1 MTTTTQGTQASAPTC
16 YRHPRRQ
23 TYVQCV
29 RCDRY
34 ICPDC
39 IRTAAVGQQCPQCV
53 RAGSKT
59 VRQTR
64 TVLGGRAS
72 AAPVMTY
79 AFIAVNVLAYLAEL
93 ADPGIVNQL
102 SDLGN
107 GLARGGTLYLPV
119 QGGVAVPGFHAI
131 GIAHGQ
137 WYRLITGPFLHLLP
151 TQPPLG
157 LAHIVL
163 NMWSL
168 WVLGPLVEQMTGRL
182 RFAALYLLSALGG
195 SVAAYLIAPDTA
207 AIGASGA
214 IFGLAGGYFV
224 ISRRLGRDVGYA
236 NRLIL
241 SSLLWLVASAWFTSW
256 QGHLGGLLAGGAL
269 TAAYAYAPA
278 RQRTIVQA
286 AATVGV
292 LLIALALVVLKTAQI
307 NAIGAASYGP

>member
-1 MTTTTQGTQASAPTC
+1 MTTTTQGPKADAPTC
-16 YRHPRRQ
+16 YRHPRRL

-39 IRTAAVGQQCPQCV
+39 MRTAAVGQQCPQCV

-64 TVLGGRAS
+64 TVLGGQVS
-72 AAPVMTY
+72 AAPLVTY
-79 AFIAVNVLAYLAEL
+79 ALIAANVLAYLGEL
-93 ADPGIVNQL
+93 ADPGIVNQF

-107 GLARGGTLYLPV
+107 GLAAGGTLSLPG
-119 QGGVAVPGFHAI
+119 QGGFALPGLHAI

-157 LAHIVL
+157 LAHIAL

-168 WVLGPLVEQMTGRL
+168 WILGPLVEQVTGRL

-195 SVAAYLIAPDTA
+195 SVAAYLIAPNTP

-214 IFGLAGGYFV
+214 IFGLAGAYFV
-224 ISRRLGRDVGYA
+224 ISRRLGRDHSYA

-256 QGHLGGLLAGGAL
+256 QGHLGGLIAGGAL

-278 RQRTIVQA
+278 RQRTVLHV

-292 LLIALALVVLKTAQI
+292 VVIALALVTLKTAQI
-307 NAIGAASYGP
+307 NAAGAAYGL